1 MTNFKQKKI
10 RSEKHRRFIAS
21 LPCLKCGKSGT
32 QAAHVGG
39 MSEGKGIGVKVCD
52 SRCVPLCAPYD
63 NEMGCHFKH
72 DNMDWRTFW
81 GKKLDRLDD
90 LMNALYAKSGDI
102 EHAYRAIRQFQ
113 KGEW

>member
-21 LPCLKCGKSGT
+21 LPCLKCGDSPCD
-32 QAAHVGG
+32 AAHVRIGTGGG
-39 MSEGKGIGVKVCD
+39 MGLKPSDCYA
-52 SRCVPLCAPYD
+52 VPLCR
-63 NEMGCHFKH
+63 KH
-72 DNMDWRTFW
+72 HQEQHSGGERTFW